1 MLIHPTREEEWER
14 EDTWLQGTCTKEPQ
28 RHLLNCV
35 HGSTAH
41 NSWGLEPAYMPIS
54 RWTDIYMEHIILTI
68 IPPQRIKLWHWKWM
82 EREVIVL
89 VKSSKSRQILHVSS
103 HTWSLDLH
111 IHVHLCGEAQKQK
124 TDRREG
130 KGLKE
135 EKGQDEVRE
144 HILSRSRKE
153 LEGGG
158 GTGSGGDSGGPWK
171 NK

>member
-1 MLIHPTREEEWER
+1 
-14 EDTWLQGTCTKEPQ
+14 
-28 RHLLNCV
+28 
-35 HGSTAH
+35 
-41 NSWGLEPAYMPIS
+41 
-54 RWTDIYMEHIILTI
+54 
-68 IPPQRIKLWHWKWM
+68 M

-89 VKSSKSRQILHVSS
+89 VKSSKARQILHVSS

-124 TDRREG
+124 TDRQEG